1 MDYISRLQQSKD
13 SKDASKAS
21 MNAREAHLQL
31 TGDLLLAEKRN
42 LAAQSKLEVLKG
54 QFPLNT
60 VAILEAQYEAE
71 AAQTNFMDL
80 VALGAELFPEGVRSS
95 SMSAEAPSA
104 PSPKK
109 ARATATKPA
118 VKSSK
123 KTK

>member
-80 VALGAELFPEGVRSS
+80 IALGAELFPEGVKSRT
-95 SMSAEAPSA
+95 ETTSA
-104 PSPKK
+104 PTPKK
-109 ARATATKPA
+109 TAAKKVAT
-118 VKSSK
+118 K